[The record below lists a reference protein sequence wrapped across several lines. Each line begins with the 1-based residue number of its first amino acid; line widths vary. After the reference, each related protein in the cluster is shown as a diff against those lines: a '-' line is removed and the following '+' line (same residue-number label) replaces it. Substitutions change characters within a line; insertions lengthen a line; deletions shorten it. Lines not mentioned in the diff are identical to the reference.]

1 MDREAIGREAAE
13 PEACVGVY
21 FQGHRHS
28 IGQTIEEGQGYR
40 EMKTGQSIYR
50 IHGYEGKEDALVGV
64 LVEVLLESNR
74 ARVEKL
80 LRDLVSEQADSSTI

>member
-1 MDREAIGREAAE
+1 
-13 PEACVGVY
+13 
-21 FQGHRHS
+21 
-28 IGQTIEEGQGYR
+28 
-40 EMKTGQSIYR
+40 MKTGQSIYR